1 MKLQKGERDEEV
13 RIISLKEAAE
23 ILGSSYPT
31 VLRMATEGDLKAF
44 RIRHTWRTST
54 AACDEFIQ
62 RKFDEQARACRS
74 TQVD

>member
-1 MKLQKGERDEEV
+1 MKLLRTEHGEEA

-54 AACDEFIQ
+54 AACEEFIQ
-62 RKFDEQARACRS
+62 RKFDEQARACQSIR
-74 TQVD
+74 VD